1 MKKII
6 FLFLLFSNSMM
17 AQTIYQKDF
26 SEFWNNINENYAY
39 LEQQK
44 IDWNKVKQIYE
55 PLVGNIL
62 VHDKNYIAI

>member
-1 MKKII
+1 
-6 FLFLLFSNSMM
+6 MM

-55 PLVGNIL
+55 PLVGNIHAMNL
-62 VHDKNYIAI
+62 